1 MVGCY
6 RRKNADAPELVR
18 LDLAPFQAV
27 RCEKFA
33 DHFCPV
39 HPVLRAKD
47 VKQPLF
53 GNTARRAW

>member
-1 MVGCY
+1 MIGSY
-6 RRKNADAPELVR
+6 GGKNPDARELVR

-33 DHFCPV
+33 DHFGPV

-47 VKQPLF
+47 IKQPLF